1 MRSAEPVQTAATHY
15 LKCRAKGCAGS
26 RRTGGQAEPALVF
39 IITIIIRARAL
50 GREHEEKA
58 MTTLNSMKKKR
69 RPLQAAPFRE
79 SLHDSLTDQLR
90 NMILKHEL
98 QPGEWLQEMQLC
110 ETLGVSRTPMREALK
125 VLASEKLVVL
135 HPYRGASV
143 AEIELEV
150 VAELFE
156 VQAILESQAGL
167 LAAERASDAEISAF
181 SAKQD
186 EMTGYFRAGDR
197 SAYFRLNQELHT
209 AIVTMAANTRLLES
223 HQSVM
228 TQISH
233 ARYAALDEE
242 NRWQVS
248 IEQHAAIRDALVRR
262 DGPALAARILKHVN
276 DTKTAIIRGLERG
289 AAAAVG

>member
-1 MRSAEPVQTAATHY
+1 M
-15 LKCRAKGCAGS
+15 
-26 RRTGGQAEPALVF
+26 
-39 IITIIIRARAL
+39 TIVS
-50 GREHEEKA
+50 
-58 MTTLNSMKKKR
+58 SMKKKR
-69 RPLQAAPFRE
+69 RPLQVAPFRE

-98 QPGEWLQEMQLC
+98 QPGEWIQEMQLC

-143 AEIELEV
+143 AEIDLEV

-167 LAAERASDAEISAF
+167 LASQRASDAEIIAF

-186 EMTGYFRAGDR
+186 EMARYFQAGDR
-197 SAYFRLNQELHT
+197 ASYFKLNQELHI
-209 AIVTMAANTRLLES
+209 AIVAMAANSCLLES
-223 HQSVM
+223 HAAIM
-228 TQISH
+228 KQISH

-242 NRWQVS
+242 NRWRVS
-248 IEQHAAIRDALVRR
+248 IEQHAAIRDALVDR
-262 DGPALAARILKHVN
+262 DGPALAAHILEHVN
-276 DTKTAIIRGLERG
+276 DTKTAVLHGLVRSE
-289 AAAAVG
+289 AAAAV